1 MTKLGYWLSVATIAF
16 GGASLHASQNSH
28 HSCNAKI
35 HEQYVNC
42 FTLVTNEENMDAFN
56 RCLAKYN
63 INEEMASACKSLT
76 GTKLKESVTGKP
88 SQEEKKIN

>member
-28 HSCNAKI
+28 SPCNDKMHKQFI
-35 HEQYVNC
+35 NC
-42 FTLVTNEENMDAFN
+42 MTLITNEENMSSLD

-63 INEEMASACKSLT
+63 INEEMASACKSRT
-76 GTKLKESVTGKP
+76 GTQLKESVTGKP
-88 SQEEKKIN
+88 PQDKKK